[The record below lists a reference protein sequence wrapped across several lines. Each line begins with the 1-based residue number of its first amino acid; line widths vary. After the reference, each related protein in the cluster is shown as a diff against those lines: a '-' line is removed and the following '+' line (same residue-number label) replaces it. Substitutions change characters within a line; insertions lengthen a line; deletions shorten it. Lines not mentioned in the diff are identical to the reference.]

1 MLETIAML
9 VLISVGNKT
18 RVELHLVSDAS
29 RARRLRLD
37 ARASADARER
47 LKRATKHFVRE
58 GVGGRVSSRAS
69 TKSAGRGD
77 GMRAGRKGEA
87 RRRGRSFHPPH
98 PPGGGGGKKKE
109 KKRKK
114 INVVI

>member
-37 ARASADARER
+37 AGAGTNARER
-47 LKRATKHFVRE
+47 LKRATKHFSRE

-69 TKSAGRGD
+69 TRSAGTGD
-77 GMRAGRKGEA
+77 GG
-87 RRRGRSFHPPH
+87 GRSHQPPT
-98 PPGGGGGKKKE
+98 PRANATVADARLPVLLL
-109 KKRKK
+109 RRCRC
-114 INVVI
+114 